1 MAGLTKSDAMIQ
13 HEKWIAWVVEHN
25 PKQLPGRDKPVNLMP
40 ETPKLVM
47 IFAALTVIA
56 FAAIELMR

>member
-1 MAGLTKSDAMIQ
+1 MAVTKSDAMVQ

-40 ETPKLVM
+40 ETPVLILV
-47 IFAALTVIA
+47 FAAITVIA
-56 FAAIELMR
+56 LAAVSFMR

>member
-1 MAGLTKSDAMIQ
+1 MAVTKSDAMVQ

-40 ETPKLVM
+40 GTPELVM
-47 IFAALTVIA
+47 IFAALTVIVL
-56 FAAIELMR
+56 AAIEFMM

>member
-1 MAGLTKSDAMIQ
+1 MTIVKSDAMIQ

-40 ETPKLVM
+40 ETPTLVM
-47 IFAALTVIA
+47 VFAALTVVA
-56 FAAIELMR
+56 FTVVEIMR